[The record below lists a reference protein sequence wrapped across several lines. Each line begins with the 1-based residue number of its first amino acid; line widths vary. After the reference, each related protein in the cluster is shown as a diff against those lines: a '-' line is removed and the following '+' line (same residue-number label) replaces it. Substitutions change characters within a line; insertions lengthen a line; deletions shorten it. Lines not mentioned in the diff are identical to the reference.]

1 MRSLMA
7 RFEIGDG
14 LRAARQAEYLEEE
27 GLMRNESSDVLNR
40 FRIGNL
46 DAFETLFRQHQRAV
60 YGWILRIV
68 RNPATAEDL
77 TVETFWRIYQAHA
90 RFEPS
95 RGFEGWARRIAT
107 HVALDWMRSRRVENE
122 LTTELSLDPAA
133 PAIADPAI
141 SAEIRQQTALAFER
155 LPPKLRIAAVLAVVE
170 EQPQKDVAAALG
182 ISVSAVK
189 LRVFRALRLLRKDL
203 EQRRIRP

>member
-1 MRSLMA
+1 MQN
-7 RFEIGDG
+7 GPG
-14 LRAARQAEYLEEE
+14 T
-27 GLMRNESSDVLNR
+27 VLNA
-40 FRIGNL
+40 FQQGSV

-68 RNPATAEDL
+68 RNPATADEL
-77 TVETFWRIYQAHA
+77 TVETFWRIYRTHA

-107 HVALDWMRSRRVENE
+107 HAALDWMRSARTEQ
-122 LTTELSLDPAA
+122 ELSAELPADPAA
-133 PAIADPAI
+133 PAVGDPAI
-141 SAEIRQQTALAFER
+141 SAEIRQKTALAFQR

-170 EQPQKDVAAALG
+170 EQPHKEVAEALG
-182 ISVSAVK
+182 ISVAAVK

-203 EQRRIRP
+203 EQQGIRP